1 MLSLGIS
8 VVVEE
13 VVVTSRDLS
22 QLIHIVLNDSGDCI
36 VEGVGGLTSLEE
48 DVAVLCSTTYYRSM
62 RTECTLTELTQSLLV
77 DEWLEI
83 LVREVLDLLDLV
95 RCAEAVEE
103 VDERYAALDRCE
115 VCYSSEVHNLLY
127 RTRTELCET
136 RHTSTHHVLVITK
149 DRERLRCDRTSSY
162 VVDAWE

>member
-1 MLSLGIS
+1 MTQQTMTTYRHTYAVTGAAGFIGTNLAYYLSEALAPD
-8 VVVEE
+8 E
-13 VVVTSRDLS
+13 R
-22 QLIHIVLNDSGDCI
+22 IVLIDKLTYAGD
-36 VEGVGGLTSLEE
+36 V
-48 DVAVLCSTTYYRSM
+48 YKRQ
-62 RTECTLTELTQSLLV
+62 ECTLTELTQSLLV
-77 DEWLEI
+77 DEWLEV

-127 RTRTELCET
+127 RTRAELCET